1 MSATFCRIAHR
12 YMMSIYSKAL
22 CKTTSSV
29 LFYFPISGQVCTSDA
44 VSDKSRYPTFARTIF
59 GDKSIGP
66 SVLALMKYYD
76 WNVVGI
82 IREERGDWHSRA
94 NFLDS
99 YLTSQGKIVSLHE
112 TLPHNWI
119 YNRSKDGARY
129 LDILRKMKNK
139 ARSKYK
145 TLLVIVE

>member
-1 MSATFCRIAHR
+1 
-12 YMMSIYSKAL
+12 MSIYSKAL
-22 CKTTSSV
+22 RKTTSSF
-29 LFYFPISGQVCTSDA
+29 LFYFPISGQLCTSNA

-59 GDKSIGP
+59 ADKNIGP

-82 IREERGDWHSRA
+82 IHEESGDWHSRA

-112 TLPHNWI
+112 TLPHSWL
-119 YNRSKDGARY
+119 YSRSKYGARY

-139 ARSKYK
+139 ARSKCK
-145 TLLVIVE
+145 TLLVNVE